1 MQERRSASPR
11 PCTTGRAAQ
20 LSLTSHRPVERLG
33 EGQRIARGIL
43 NHDDSGPLALH
54 LLARFHTKILQVRH
68 HMIQI
73 VDGEGTGTAAR
84 AFWQSRFAKY
94 FSGFDLRYMTS
105 TVRT

>member
-1 MQERRSASPR
+1 
-11 PCTTGRAAQ
+11 
-20 LSLTSHRPVERLG
+20 
-33 EGQRIARGIL
+33 
-43 NHDDSGPLALH
+43 
-54 LLARFHTKILQVRH
+54 LQVRH